1 MILELAGIVLVEVII
16 LLAIFIVYWFD
27 YTNSYIHCHCRTE
40 PCPKK
45 TLYEQYKDMY
55 GWVYPTNKDHQ
66 EDEKP
71 EEEEKYDE

>member
-16 LLAIFIVYWFD
+16 LLAILIVYWFD

-45 TLYEQYKDMY
+45 TLYEQFKDMY
-55 GWVYPTNKDHQ
+55 GWVYSNNKNDQ
-66 EDEKP
+66 EDEKMR
-71 EEEEKYDE
+71 KKK